1 MEKKEENMTY
11 EVLEKELQTLTKDEV
26 EKVNNFILYLKLKE
40 QFSDYEK
47 WNETK
52 KIEEKL
58 DEADLQADST
68 NERLTHEEVF
78 SNIRSKIKVC

>member
-1 MEKKEENMTY
+1 MTY

-58 DEADLQADST
+58 DEGDLQATST

-78 SNIRSKIKVC
+78 SNIRSKIKAC